1 MSDPARPEPSPRV
14 GAWEALAFGC
24 ELALLAALAVAG
36 WLGADGTLPRLALA
50 VVLPVLV
57 VAMWAVWMAPR
68 SPRRL
73 ARGQRIA
80 VQVLLFVLAGAAL
93 AAVGHRWWGLALVA
107 ISGLDV
113 VGLASRERALPVAGG
128 RAR

>member
-1 MSDPARPEPSPRV
+1 MVSDPAGHGPRV

-36 WLGADGTLPRLALA
+36 WLGAESTPARLALA
-50 VVLPVLV
+50 IALPGLV

-73 ARGQRIA
+73 ARGPRVA

-107 ISGLDV
+107 ISVLDIV
-113 VGLASRERALPVAGG
+113 VLASRERARPVAGE